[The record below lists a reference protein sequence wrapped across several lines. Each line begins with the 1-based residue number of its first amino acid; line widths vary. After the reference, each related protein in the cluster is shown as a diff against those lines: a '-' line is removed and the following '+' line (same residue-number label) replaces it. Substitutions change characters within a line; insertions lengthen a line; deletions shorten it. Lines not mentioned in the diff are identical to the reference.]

1 MHEREKTESHKTL
14 RLQLILVLMKFNS
27 FNAPFIKKGHLISI
41 VHKQET
47 RKSISIKIKETLKQT
62 SKKMVTSYVQK
73 WS

>member
-1 MHEREKTESHKTL
+1 MHEREKTESHKML
-14 RLQLILVLMKFNS
+14 RLQLILALMKFNS
-27 FNAPFIKKGHLISI
+27 FNAPFIKKGYLISI

-62 SKKMVTSYVQK
+62 SKKMATCYVQK

>member
-1 MHEREKTESHKTL
+1 MHEREKTESHKML

-27 FNAPFIKKGHLISI
+27 FNAPFIKKGYLISI
-41 VHKQET
+41 VNKQET

-62 SKKMVTSYVQK
+62 SKKMVTCYVQK